1 MKAIHSILLAA
12 LLGGTGCRTVAYYT
26 QAAAG
31 QCEIVFG
38 QKSISKIL
46 KDPEASPELRA
57 QLKLVLELREFA
69 RAELKMNAEGNYLR
83 YRKLDRKFVLWVV
96 YATPEF
102 DTKLKSWWYPVV
114 GQFSTRGYFKEAAA
128 REYADSLRGQELD
141 VFVGG
146 APAYSTLGWFDDPVL
161 STFIHYSE
169 ADLAELIFHELAHHH
184 LFLPGDATFNES
196 FATAVVEIGV
206 ARWLESR
213 HGVEKRN
220 EYLARH
226 QREQRVNQMLFDL
239 RKSLQN
245 LYHTD
250 LPAQKMRNEKERIIT
265 EFKNK
270 ITALS
275 QADSKFQPLAGWARR
290 PINNALLGAV
300 GVYNRLVPAFSNLF
314 EKSDRDFET
323 FFAEVKKLTQ
333 LNPAERKLEM
343 GKLNK

>member
-1 MKAIHSILLAA
+1 MKAIHFILLAA

-46 KDPEASPELRA
+46 KDSEASPELRA
-57 QLKLVLELREFA
+57 QLKLVLEMREFA
-69 RAELKMNAEGNYLR
+69 RAELKMNPESNYLR
-83 YRKLDRKFVLWVV
+83 YRKLNRKFVLWVV

-128 REYADSLRGQELD
+128 RDYADSLRGQELD

-196 FATAVVEIGV
+196 FATAVAEIGV
-206 ARWLESR
+206 AHWLESR
-213 HGVEKRN
+213 HGAAKRD
-220 EYLARH
+220 EYLARR
-226 QREQRVNQMLFDL
+226 QREKQVNQMLFEL
-239 RKSLQN
+239 RERLQN
-245 LYHTD
+245 LYDTN
-250 LPAQKMRNEKERIIT
+250 LPAKLKQIEKGQMIT
-265 EFKNK
+265 HFKNE
-270 ITALS
+270 IWVLS
-275 QADSKFQPLAGWARR
+275 NNDPKFQPLAGWARR

-300 GVYNRLVPAFSNLF
+300 GVYNRRVPVFLNLF
-314 EKSDRDFET
+314 EKSNRDFEA

-333 LNPAERKLEM
+333 LSPSERKLEL
-343 GKLNK
+343 GELNK